1 MRFLFNRYSNRA
13 TWLLAW
19 RACFWMCVVAVL
31 VLSLMPPAPHM
42 PSTGWDK
49 ANHALAFAV
58 LAWLGCSAWP
68 GRTTRVL
75 CGLLAFGVLIEGLQS
90 LTPYR
95 VAEWADLL
103 ADVLGLALGWGA
115 WAVSVAARRRVQPV

>member
-1 MRFLFNRYSNRA
+1 MLV
-13 TWLLAW
+13 W

-31 VLSLMPPAPHM
+31 VLSLMPPTPHM

-115 WAVSVAARRRVQPV
+115 WVVSVAARRRVQPV

>member
-1 MRFLFNRYSNRA
+1 MLV
-13 TWLLAW
+13 W

-31 VLSLMPPAPHM
+31 VLSLMPPTPHM

-68 GRTTRVL
+68 GRTTLVL
-75 CGLLAFGVLIEGLQS
+75 LGLLAFGVLIERLQS

-115 WAVSVAARRRVQPV
+115 WVVSVAARRRVQPV

>member
-1 MRFLFNRYSNRA
+1 
-13 TWLLAW
+13 
-19 RACFWMCVVAVL
+19 MCVVAVL
-31 VLSLMPPAPHM
+31 VLSLMPPTPHM

-49 ANHALAFAV
+49 ANHLLAFAV

-68 GRTTRVL
+68 GRTARVL

-95 VAEWADLL
+95 VAEWADLW
-103 ADVLGLALGWGA
+103 ADALGLALGWGA
-115 WAVSVAARRRVQPV
+115 WAVSVAARRRAQSV

>member
-1 MRFLFNRYSNRA
+1 M
-13 TWLLAW
+13 LAW

-49 ANHALAFAV
+49 ANHLLAFAV
-58 LAWLGCSAWP
+58 LAWLGCSAW
-68 GRTTRVL
+68 VL

-95 VAEWADLL
+95 VAEWADLW
-103 ADVLGLALGWGA
+103 ADALGLALGWGA